1 MCVKLYTIVAMR
13 GRNPDNPSERGRSN
27 GNYRQRLEPNR
38 GGVSNTITSVQKDN
52 LLVEFVSQ
60 PIRRERTEEEKKR
73 RSKEGD
79 EGARFSSRVMR
90 PRADGIM
97 GAITTVVEKDN
108 LIMEAKIQEGE
119 IVLKKER
126 TSPTR
131 PKGKGWE
138 EVITE
143 DGRRAWVRLR
153 KLTPRECLRLMNVDE
168 ENIDKMLSAGISD
181 SQLYRMAGNSIVV
194 ACMEKMFYNLFSN
207 EEPEQTGQL
216 TLF

>member
-1 MCVKLYTIVAMR
+1 
-13 GRNPDNPSERGRSN
+13 
-27 GNYRQRLEPNR
+27 
-38 GGVSNTITSVQKDN
+38 
-52 LLVEFVSQ
+52 
-60 PIRRERTEEEKKR
+60 
-73 RSKEGD
+73 
-79 EGARFSSRVMR
+79 MR

-153 KLTPRECLRLMNVDE
+153 KLTPRECLRLMDVDE

-181 SQLYRMAGNSIVV
+181 SRLYAMAGNSIVV
-194 ACMEKMFYNLFSN
+194 ACMEKMLLNLFGSQ
-207 EEPEQTGQL
+207 EDEFTGL
-216 TLF
+216 LF